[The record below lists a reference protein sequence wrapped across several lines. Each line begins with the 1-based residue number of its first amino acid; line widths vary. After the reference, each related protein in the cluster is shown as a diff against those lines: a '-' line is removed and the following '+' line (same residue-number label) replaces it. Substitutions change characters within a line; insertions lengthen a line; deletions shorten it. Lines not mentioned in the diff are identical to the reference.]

1 MTLLASCM
9 SANESNINARQCSS
23 EIEFVSPDNVYAVCE
38 LLRLQEDAPNFVQFG
53 VFELKSLAKAQET
66 IPELVFGLP
75 LNRTDVS
82 LLWLKANNTIEILLL
97 GPNYDSV
104 IHMRFNTDGYTKIP
118 YKKLDTLKFTN
129 HLSID
134 QHEYLDLSLYD
145 TYEALL
151 QTLEDKIS
159 AIHELR
165 LNHLSAEQHASVSFD
180 QDFNY
185 ILNGSSLKKFSTTVY
200 DSIVEKWFNY
210 GAQKPINQSFKVGGF
225 ENELYS
231 ISTNRFLPLNSANS
245 VDVNRS
251 EKSLLLVP
259 IDTPTGA
266 SIAGFVTLTGIEL
279 YDSKGF
285 FSLPLDIIG
294 IPTDAFWV
302 EEERVLIIQI
312 RAIASRR
319 IDILEMQFD
328 GNRNFLSKLS
338 CLTYCESEMHY
349 RMREV
354 ILDSGAPAIIY
365 SKDQKQNDGLVVL
378 FPGGPN
384 LDVISSSLEMFRV
397 PFYINNGFDVML
409 PHLNGGNSGW
419 EDLDQDFLRHKQI
432 SIGYTSEALDNFL
445 NLESSKRYKSL
456 LIEAISFGAV
466 NAIDLLQASD
476 LSFDGVLLI
485 APLTKPKDSWVKKHK
500 GEYIDLYEVYYGS
513 SQNSNLTIP
522 FMGWW
527 REMLQEEWS
536 HENCRVV
543 MSHADKRIDNVFG
556 VSYFEKLKCHTILID
571 NVEHSQVGLTMEAYN
586 ARELLV
592 KSSKGNTLRTRS
604 AE

>member
-1 MTLLASCM
+1 M

-384 LDVISSSLEMFRV
+384 LDVISR
-397 PFYINNGFDVML
+397 
-409 PHLNGGNSGW
+409 
-419 EDLDQDFLRHKQI
+419 
-432 SIGYTSEALDNFL
+432 
-445 NLESSKRYKSL
+445 KRYKSL

>member
-1 MTLLASCM
+1 M
-9 SANESNINARQCSS
+9 SANESSISARQCSS
-23 EIEFVSPDNVYAVCE
+23 EIKFVSPDNVYAVCE

-75 LNRTDVS
+75 LNKTDVS
-82 LLWLKANNTIEILLL
+82 LLWLKANDTIEILLL
-97 GPNYDSV
+97 GPYYDSL
-104 IHMRFNTDGYTKIP
+104 IHMRFNTYGYSDIP
-118 YKKLDTLKFTN
+118 YTKLDTVKFTN

-151 QTLEDKIS
+151 KTLEDKIS
-159 AIHELR
+159 AIHEMR

-180 QDFNY
+180 KDFNY
-185 ILNGSSLKKFSTTVY
+185 ILNGSSLRKFSTAVY
-200 DSIVEKWFNY
+200 DSIAEKWFHY
-210 GAQKPINQSFKVGGF
+210 GEQKPINQSFKVGGF
-225 ENELYS
+225 KNELYS
-231 ISTNRFLPLNSANS
+231 ISTNRFLPLNPANS

-259 IDTPTGA
+259 VNAPPGA
-266 SIAGFVTLTGIEL
+266 SIAGFVTLSSIEL
-279 YDSKGF
+279 NDSKGF

-294 IPTDAFWV
+294 IPTDAFWI

-312 RAIASRR
+312 RAIASGR

-328 GNRNFLSKLS
+328 DNRNFLSQLN
-338 CLTYCESEMHY
+338 CLTYCETEIHY
-349 RMREV
+349 RAREV

-365 SKDQKQNDGLVVL
+365 SKDQTQNDGLVVL

-397 PFYINNGFDVML
+397 PFYTNNGFDVML

-432 SIGYTSEALDNFL
+432 AIGRTSEALDTFL
-445 NLESSKRYKSL
+445 NLESSKKYKSL
-456 LIEAISFGAV
+456 LIEGISFGAV

-476 LSFDGVLLI
+476 LSFDGILLV

-500 GEYIDLYEVYYGS
+500 GEYIDLFEVYYGA
-513 SQNSNLTIP
+513 SQENYQNPNLTTP

-527 REMLQEEWS
+527 QEKLQEEWS
-536 HENCRVV
+536 HENCRVL
-543 MSHADKRIDNVFG
+543 MSRTDKRIDNVFG
-556 VSYFEKLKCHTILID
+556 VSYFENLKCHIVLID
-571 NVEHSQVGLTMEAYN
+571 NVEHSLVGLTMEAFN

-592 KSSKGNTLRTRS
+592 KSSKGNTLRIRS